1 MGNRV
6 TKYHRTISTNLEV
19 LTYYV
24 RDAQGNVM
32 ATYETNYLL
41 PSTDNYVLKEL
52 NIYGSSRIGVLN
64 ADVKIKNEP
73 INLRGDPPVNSTLY
87 ATANKKQ
94 YELTNHLGNVLSTV
108 SDAAPS
114 SHQAVLLS
122 SNDYYPFGSPMP
134 NRNFSSSEYRFGFN
148 GQEKTDEISGEG
160 NHLDFKFRGYDSR
173 TGRFWSVDP
182 LFKEYTWNSSYA
194 FAENDVIRHVDL
206 EGLEKGTRPATNTT
220 TAIDNTRPSI
230 FIGDLILKSKTPVP
244 KQWVSTNP
252 NLVFNILENVEA
264 KLQKTGNIENTHA
277 GTGPDNAPF
286 HSMDLFAKS
295 SQTTG
300 ILKTTA
306 TSSFTD
312 RGSSTGKMTNTTTL
326 KEEITTNI
334 NEVGN
339 ISVQTGIGIDVKK
352 GNPDDIKGKASVP
365 LLTTPIGSIYVG
377 ATFSSNKGVERIEFG
392 FTNSKRPTVE
402 AVKMVGSKE
411 INK

>member
-32 ATYETNYLL
+32 ATYETNKDND
-41 PSTDNYVLKEL
+41 PAIDNYVLKEL

-73 INLRGDPPVNSTLY
+73 INLRGDPPVNSTIY

-114 SHQAVLLS
+114 PSKEAQLLS

-206 EGLEKGTRPATNTT
+206 EGLEKGTRPATTTT

-252 NLVFNILENVEA
+252 NPVFNFLENFEA
-264 KLQKTGNIENTHA
+264 KLPKGDIANSHKYE
-277 GTGPDNAPF
+277 GTRGLKELGRDAAPVL
-286 HSMDLFAKS
+286 D
-295 SQTTG
+295 G
-300 ILKTTA
+300 VGTTA
-306 TSSFTD
+306 TIVGY
-312 RGSSTGKMTNTTTL
+312 GSLLFGQPEIGLPLIEAGNVVSKFADGVEIANKTAEDGL
-326 KEEITTNI
+326 KEGAKEFGKKAIF
-334 NEVGN
+334 EVVSKSAQ
-339 ISVQTGIGIDVKK
+339 I
-352 GNPDDIKGKASVP
+352 PIKNSSLDKASKDILETNVD
-365 LLTTPIGSIYVG
+365 LKTKGAEKLYDKLTED
-377 ATFSSNKGVERIEFG
+377 K
-392 FTNSKRPTVE
+392 K
-402 AVKMVGSKE
+402 
-411 INK
+411 